1 MTKVVFVYDFD
12 KTLSPKDMQEY
23 GFIESLGIFDPSQF
37 WKLVDETAKKHT
49 MDRILTYMYLMV
61 HESQKRGVTI
71 KKEHFVQHGKNIEL
85 FEGVPGWF
93 ERISAFGKSQQLDIE
108 HVIVSSGLKPMIE
121 ATPIASNF
129 TQIYAC
135 DFVYDSDGKALWPA
149 MAINYTTKTQFL
161 FRINKGVRD
170 VTDDVSLNRPLASNL
185 RPVGFDH
192 MIYFGDGLTDVP
204 SMKLVTEAGGFAVAV
219 FNPADDKSKRTAQQL
234 VLDGRV
240 EYMGPADY
248 SLNSPLEKLVKLMI
262 VHIADKDALR
272 RWEGLSW

>member
-1 MTKVVFVYDFD
+1 MTKVVFLYDFD

-23 GFIESLGIFDPSQF
+23 GFIESLGIFDPAEF
-37 WKLVDETAKKHT
+37 WGLVDETAKKYS
-49 MDRILTYMYLMV
+49 MDRILAYMYLMI
-61 HESQKRGVTI
+61 HESKRRGVTI
-71 KKEHFVQHGKNIEL
+71 KKEHFVEFGKDIEL

-93 ERISAFGKSQQLDIE
+93 ERISAYGKSQQLEIE

-121 ATPIASNF
+121 ATSIAQCFS
-129 TQIYAC
+129 QIYAC
-135 DFVYDSDGKALWPA
+135 DFVYNEENEAIWPA

-170 VTDDVSLNRPLASNL
+170 VTDDVALNSLLPSNM
-185 RPVGFDH
+185 RPVPFDH

-219 FNPADDKSKRTAQQL
+219 FNPYDDKSKMTAQQL

-240 EYMGPADY
+240 EFMASADY
-248 SLNSPLEKLVKLMI
+248 SVNSPLEKLIKLMI
-262 VHIADKDALR
+262 QHIVNKDALR
-272 RWEGLSW
+272 HWEVL